1 METTRRRAAAAT
13 SSALALA
20 LANPAFAG
28 DLFGPEYS
36 GAVAVGTTIIVVGV
50 GAISALLLPFVTGTL
65 NPVQMA
71 VNLGLI
77 EGEVSNL
84 RKFKMNGE
92 PMDHGGK
99 FGHKWYKTDAYCNGK
114 YIDFA
119 GVKKTE
125 EIEKKAAAGRQAIN
139 ARDARRASSRARLDA
154 RRLFA
159 HHPHAQSR
167 YPSRERFCN
176 ANTRNHGFIRRL
188 FSSLLFSSV
197 PLVASSPRASSRT
210 PRRRRDGRP
219 RARSV
224 RAVDVRVH
232 ATSRVLV
239 RGFAAPS
246 SPRRVPIAA
255 ASSSRARRRRRRARP
270 RTRATTSS
278 SSAPDTPDAKPPSR
292 ARARG
297 RRRCC

>member
-1 METTRRRAAAAT
+1 MTDGWTRDADSKARATPVETTRRRAAAAS

-125 EIEKKAAAGRQAIN
+125 EIEKKAKAATAGKR
-139 ARDARRASSRARLDA
+139 
-154 RRLFA
+154 
-159 HHPHAQSR
+159 
-167 YPSRERFCN
+167 
-176 ANTRNHGFIRRL
+176 
-188 FSSLLFSSV
+188 
-197 PLVASSPRASSRT
+197 
-210 PRRRRDGRP
+210 
-219 RARSV
+219 
-224 RAVDVRVH
+224 
-232 ATSRVLV
+232 
-239 RGFAAPS
+239 
-246 SPRRVPIAA
+246 
-255 ASSSRARRRRRRARP
+255 
-270 RTRATTSS
+270 
-278 SSAPDTPDAKPPSR
+278 
-292 ARARG
+292 
-297 RRRCC
+297 

>member
-1 METTRRRAAAAT
+1 MDGRATQTKASATAVETTRRRAAAAT

-36 GAVAVGTTIIVVGV
+36 GAFAVGTTIIVVGV

-125 EIEKKAAAGRQAIN
+125 QIEKKAAAAGKR
-139 ARDARRASSRARLDA
+139 
-154 RRLFA
+154 
-159 HHPHAQSR
+159 
-167 YPSRERFCN
+167 
-176 ANTRNHGFIRRL
+176 
-188 FSSLLFSSV
+188 
-197 PLVASSPRASSRT
+197 
-210 PRRRRDGRP
+210 
-219 RARSV
+219 
-224 RAVDVRVH
+224 
-232 ATSRVLV
+232 
-239 RGFAAPS
+239 
-246 SPRRVPIAA
+246 
-255 ASSSRARRRRRRARP
+255 
-270 RTRATTSS
+270 
-278 SSAPDTPDAKPPSR
+278 
-292 ARARG
+292 
-297 RRRCC
+297 

>member
-1 METTRRRAAAAT
+1 METTRRRAAAT
-13 SSALALA
+13 SSSALALA

-125 EIEKKAAAGRQAIN
+125 EIEKKAAAAGKR
-139 ARDARRASSRARLDA
+139 
-154 RRLFA
+154 
-159 HHPHAQSR
+159 
-167 YPSRERFCN
+167 
-176 ANTRNHGFIRRL
+176 
-188 FSSLLFSSV
+188 
-197 PLVASSPRASSRT
+197 
-210 PRRRRDGRP
+210 
-219 RARSV
+219 
-224 RAVDVRVH
+224 
-232 ATSRVLV
+232 
-239 RGFAAPS
+239 
-246 SPRRVPIAA
+246 
-255 ASSSRARRRRRRARP
+255 
-270 RTRATTSS
+270 
-278 SSAPDTPDAKPPSR
+278 
-292 ARARG
+292 
-297 RRRCC
+297 